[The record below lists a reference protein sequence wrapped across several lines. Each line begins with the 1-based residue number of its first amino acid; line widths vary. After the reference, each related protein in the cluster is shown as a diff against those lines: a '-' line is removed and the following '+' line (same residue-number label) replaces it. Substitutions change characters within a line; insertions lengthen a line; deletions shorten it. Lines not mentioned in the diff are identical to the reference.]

1 MCMDEQYRFFNCILL
16 QIAGDMEFKQ
26 NKFLPPEKQI
36 VTANPDVDT
45 VCTLSFV
52 RCSLFSVIDRQT
64 VTALLYKRQ
73 QHTSNNNQPLDQ
85 LSRGQ
90 TLSLLLPQNF
100 LTFCTLMHPSLNFLS
115 PITASFVTSHMVLP
129 SQAVLSCFCAT
140 GLFFSDL
147 LMVYMSPNERK
158 SQKNSERLVHW
169 FKNLTIVIY
178 LFHFVLSFRLSCVM
192 MTISLCQHVM
202 ESGKHLMPFHFRL
215 RVDDICVIC
224 LQKQSH
230 PLNFVVNGQA
240 RRLYADVQHVAVF

>member
-90 TLSLLLPQNF
+90 TLSLVLPQNF

-140 GLFFSDL
+140 SLFF
-147 LMVYMSPNERK
+147 
-158 SQKNSERLVHW
+158 
-169 FKNLTIVIY
+169 FLT
-178 LFHFVLSFRLSCVM
+178 F
-192 MTISLCQHVM
+192 
-202 ESGKHLMPFHFRL
+202 
-215 RVDDICVIC
+215 
-224 LQKQSH
+224 
-230 PLNFVVNGQA
+230 
-240 RRLYADVQHVAVF
+240 